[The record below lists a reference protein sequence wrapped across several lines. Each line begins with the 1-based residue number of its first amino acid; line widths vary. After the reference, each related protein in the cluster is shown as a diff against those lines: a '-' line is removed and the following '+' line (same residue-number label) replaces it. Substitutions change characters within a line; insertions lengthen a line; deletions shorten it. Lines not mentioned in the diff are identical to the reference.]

1 MLSSGGWSAAVW
13 GVFAMEVSSKSRSLG
28 REPLYHQVYVFL
40 MSQIASGTW
49 KPRASLPN
57 ETDLALQLGVST
69 GTIRKALDKLAA
81 DQIVVRRQGRGTFV
95 VDQTQPEATSRFEL
109 LRQRNG
115 ERVVS
120 RTELLQSSSGDPT
133 QLEQE
138 RLQIPADQPV
148 VRKRRRLSTL
158 GRSLMV
164 EDACLATSRLP
175 GLEPN
180 DVGDWSITAL
190 AQQHGVHLLRASE
203 KVSVEAASPEIADLL
218 HVQPET
224 MVLRLDRIVSATG
237 DAPIEWRIGFC
248 HLQDEYYLANV
259 N

>member
-1 MLSSGGWSAAVW
+1 MGG
-13 GVFAMEVSSKSRSLG
+13 GVGSIAMEVSSKSGSLG
-28 REPLYHQVYVFL
+28 REPLYHQVYEFL
-40 MSQIASGTW
+40 MAQIASGTW
-49 KPRASLPN
+49 KPSASLPN

-95 VDQTQPEATSRFEL
+95 VDQTLPEATSRFEL

-115 ERVVS
+115 DRVVS
-120 RTELLQSSSGDPT
+120 RTELLQTSSGNPT
-133 QLEQE
+133 QLQQE
-138 RLQIPADQPV
+138 RLQIRADQPV
-148 VRKRRRLSTL
+148 VRKRGRLCTL
-158 GRSLMV
+158 SRSLMV
-164 EDACLATSRLP
+164 EDVCLAATRLP
-175 GLEPN
+175 GLEPD

-203 KVSVEAASPEIADLL
+203 KVTVETATPEIADLL
-218 HVQPET
+218 HIQPQT
-224 MVLRLDRIVSATG
+224 MVLRLDRVVSTAG